1 MKPILGDSEQDGK
14 LSLGE
19 FGRAAMGGGVSIGGG
34 ATAIL
39 QRRTRSAV
47 SATSSLAS
55 SSGRA
60 TFDGRQTPGRPRQVE
75 R

>member
-39 QRRTRSAV
+39 QRRTRATTSAAAGV
-47 SATSSLAS
+47 ARST
-55 SSGRA
+55 GRVA
-60 TFDGRQTPGRPRQVE
+60 FDGRQLPNQPRQVE